1 MLLLCGHIALSQPI
15 YYGVNATVGNSLT
28 QAGITVTVSN
38 PYGNA
43 FRTPNTYPLFC
54 YSNGEYEIA
63 PVDGSL
69 NRDSSALR
77 FSFSSPVYTVRF
89 LCRALDNR
97 DASQGGPLGDSIY
110 FKINGNRYVLTS
122 GNLTFDDCV
131 NSPVLNDTFGID
143 NRGGLTALNKGP
155 IARTPRIDINSST
168 GISTLDIC
176 MPLYSSSTYNGSGVL
191 FAFMYADTAVE
202 IKQPYTDTS
211 LCQGDSLYVHYFA
224 YAPFRSGNVLN
235 VELSNAGGGFGGTP
249 NVIGSASVTAAGDG
263 VVGCKIPAT
272 TTPSSTYRIRVVSTN
287 AVRTSE
293 DNGVSIRVKSSPVSV
308 VAGGNALT
316 CAGNALVLTATPGN
330 SGTFSYGWTGPAS
343 YSSVAQNP
351 SINPATTAN
360 SGDYIV
366 TVTDP
371 NTQCKAKDTFTA
383 TVVNLPATPTIGS
396 NSPVCTGNSLDL
408 TASSTT
414 PGVGYEWTGP
424 GGYSSLLQN
433 PSISPAALSDAG
445 VYTVKATA
453 SGCNSAAVSTTVVV
467 NQTPA
472 TPAAGNNGPL
482 CEGGKLILNANSTT
496 PGTGYEWTG
505 PDGFTSVAQNP
516 VIEPV
521 DMANEGT
528 YTVKA
533 VMNGCSSAEVTTDV
547 DIVPG
552 TPLGAYASPNDSIC
566 PGTYLTLVTVPPT
579 TAPAQYQWFKNNN
592 LLAGAVGQRY
602 STTLYADSDTFYVR
616 MYSTSMCSTP
626 VTLYSNK
633 IGITEV
639 NMPMPLSA
647 KVKSTPSPA
656 LPGGAVSFDLDL
668 LNEGQNPTFQWQKN
682 GRDVANATFRIWS
695 TSGLAPY
702 DKVNCIVG
710 SSDPCAEPKIKSSDT
725 VEVNFAT
732 GVANMEGND
741 GVMLYPNPNDGSFRL
756 KIQNAKLKSLE
767 VVNVAGQV
775 VYQNNLA
782 VLQSELI
789 IDLPAN
795 VAPGLYQLR
804 LHTNK
809 GNSIMKFTVVK

>member
-1 MLLLCGHIALSQPI
+1 MVQVNTKSILLQVVRQHPI
-15 YYGVNATVGNSLT
+15 LPLYVLAFHRRY
-28 QAGITVTVSN
+28 I
-38 PYGNA
+38 PYV
-43 FRTPNTYPLFC
+43 FFC
-54 YSNGEYEIA
+54 R
-63 PVDGSL
+63 SL
-69 NRDSSALR
+69 NNMD
-77 FSFSSPVYTVRF
+77 V
-89 LCRALDNR
+89 
-97 DASQGGPLGDSIY
+97 SQGGPLGDSIY
-110 FKINGNRYVLTS
+110 VKVNGSKYALTASNFTVDTCGVLQS
-122 GNLTFDDCV
+122 STFA
-131 NSPVLNDTFGID
+131 SNDTFGIV
-143 NRGGLTALNKGP
+143 NGMLTALAAQSYN
-155 IARTPRIDINSST
+155 RLPRIDINSST
-168 GISTLDIC
+168 GISTFDIC
-176 MPLYSSSTYNGSGVL
+176 MPLYTGTYNATGVTTCFL
-191 FAFMYADTAVE
+191 FADTALE

-272 TTPSSTYRIRVVSTN
+272 TTPSSTYRIRIVSTN

-293 DNGVSIRVKSSPVSV
+293 DNGVNIRVKSSPVSV

-330 SGTFSYGWTGPAS
+330 TGTFSYGWTGPGS
-343 YSSVAQNP
+343 YTSNVQNP
-351 SINPATTAN
+351 SISPATTTN

-396 NSPVCTGNSLDL
+396 NSPVCTGNSLNL

-424 GGYSSLLQN
+424 GSYSSLLQN

-453 SGCNSAAVSTTVVV
+453 SGCNSATVSTTVAV
-467 NQTPA
+467 NLTPA
-472 TPAAGNNGPL
+472 TPTIGNNGPL

-505 PDGFTSVAQNP
+505 PDGFSSVAQNP

-533 VMNGCSSAEVTTDV
+533 VMNGCNSPEVTTDV

-602 STTLYADSDTFYVR
+602 STTLYADGDTFYVR

-647 KVKSTPSPA
+647 KVKSNPSPA

-668 LNEGQNPTFQWQKN
+668 LNEGQSPTFQWQLN
-682 GRDVANATFRIWS
+682 GQDVANATFRIWS
-695 TSGLAPY
+695 TSNLSPY

-732 GVANMEGND
+732 GVAGIKGNEE
-741 GVMLYPNPNDGSFRL
+741 VLLYPNPNDGSFRV
-756 KIQNAKLKSLE
+756 KSQHSKLKNIE
-767 VVNVAGQV
+767 VVNVTGQV
-775 VYQNNLA
+775 VHKYQP
-782 VLQSELI
+782 VLPQSELMVE
-789 IDLPAN
+789 LPAQIP
-795 VAPGLYQLR
+795 PGVYY
-804 LHTNK
+804 LHVNNNN
-809 GNSIMKFTVVK
+809 GNNSVLKFTLTRNK